1 MLFGS
6 YQVVDVL
13 LLVGNVAPV
22 ALYFLALGLVN
33 SHSRPYLITRRADFV
48 ALTIVLVPVIFWPL
62 PRFISAG
69 SWWPL
74 IPSGCLL
81 AGVFLWMLPRA
92 GDGFVVYNIAEAKCL
107 RALEGALAALR
118 WAGSWEG
125 KTWRSDCGR
134 LAVHVRGFAILRNVT
149 LHVEGPES
157 AWACSTLGGE
167 LHRRLTSI
175 TQLPSPTGAGLVL
188 VGLGLMILPMWTVSR
203 HIDDLVDA
211 MLHLF
216 G

>member
-1 MLFGS
+1 MLFSS

-48 ALTIVLVPVIFWPL
+48 ALTIVLVPVVFWPL
-62 PRFISAG
+62 PKLLYSG

-74 IPSGCLL
+74 IPTGCLL
-81 AGVFLWMLPRA
+81 AGLFFWMLPRA
-92 GDGFVVYNIAEAKCL
+92 GDGFVVYNIAESKLL
-107 RALEGALAALR
+107 RALEGALRALR
-118 WAGSWEG
+118 LPGSWEG

-134 LAVHVRGFAILRNVT
+134 LVLHVRSFAILRNVT
-149 LHVEGPES
+149 LHVEGS
-157 AWACSTLGGE
+157 DTTDLSFTLAGE
-167 LHRRLTSI
+167 LNERLACI
-175 TQLPSPTGAGLVL
+175 AQLPSSTGAGLVL
-188 VGLGLMILPMWTVSR
+188 IGLGLMILPMWTVSR

>member
-33 SHSRPYLITRRADFV
+33 SHSRPYLISRRADFV

-62 PRFISAG
+62 PRFIQSGA
-69 SWWPL
+69 WWPL

-81 AGVFLWMLPRA
+81 AGLFFWMLPRA
-92 GDGFVVYNIAEAKCL
+92 GDGFVVYNIAEAKFT
-107 RALEGALAALR
+107 RALEGSLAAIGR
-118 WAGSWEG
+118 SGAWEG

-134 LAVHVRGFAILRNVT
+134 LTLHVRGFAVLRNVT
-149 LHVEGPES
+149 LHVEGADAE
-157 AWACSTLGGE
+157 AFCCELGGE
-167 LHRRLTSI
+167 LNYRLASI
-175 TQLPSPTGAGLVL
+175 AQLPSSTGAGLVL
-188 VGLGLMILPMWTVSR
+188 IGLALMILPMWTVSR

>member
-22 ALYFLALGLVN
+22 ALYFLTLGLVN
-33 SHSRPYLITRRADFV
+33 SHSRPYLITRRADFIV
-48 ALTIVLVPVIFWPL
+48 LTIVLVPVIFWPL
-62 PRFISAG
+62 PRFISFG

-92 GDGFVVYNIAEAKCL
+92 GDGFVVYNIVEVKCL

-118 WAGSWEG
+118 VPGNWEG

-134 LAVHVRGFAILRNVT
+134 LTLHVRSFAILRNVT
-149 LHVEGPES
+149 LHVEGPD
-157 AWACSTLGGE
+157 AARFCPALNNE
-167 LHRRLTSI
+167 LHERLATL

-188 VGLGLMILPMWTVSR
+188 AGLGLMILPMWTVSR